1 MIVLINH
8 RGLMAKIFISYSSKD
23 RPIVNELAEDLIHL
37 FDHQV
42 WYDQELK
49 RSGGQSWWNLI
60 CEQIRQCEVFLYALS
75 PQVLKSEP
83 CKREYGYAVALGKPV
98 LPLIVTEVDY
108 RYLPI
113 ELQAAQLVDFRQRT
127 RDQQRALRLSISN
140 LPSPPPLPPDALQ
153 LAPPAPLDPVG
164 VLLDRI
170 SKLTAD
176 PNLQRDLILDI
187 EDLSDDAA
195 LANVAPEILSRLL
208 ERDDV
213 LTGRNIKRA
222 EELLAKLAA
231 DIAGRDSSPPH
242 DVPAP
247 LSMASVLATVHE
259 MLSAPPP
266 AEPAAGT
273 RKVDDYGIPM
283 VYVPAGKFLM
293 GSKPGEGDTNEQ
305 PQHEQIITAG
315 FWLDLT
321 PVTNESYAR
330 FIAGGGYRNP
340 DYWTE
345 AGWNWVQSNQKTGP
359 KDYENFTVPQQ
370 PRVGVTWY
378 EAFAYCSWRGGRL
391 PTEAEW
397 EWAARGENTRSFY
410 PWGGAWDA
418 AKLNSGYSDETHPTI
433 GTTTP
438 VGMFSPAGDAP
449 LGHGEMLGQVFEWMN
464 SAFRPYP
471 YDAHDGREDR
481 YAPEMRVRRGGS
493 WLDGKFAHRVT
504 TRYYFPQ
511 HYSDK
516 TDGFR
521 LAAGGDALP
530 LPPRPPYDLVVY
542 GRTTFCPDLL
552 HTIRWLHAWNV
563 PYRQLQLDRDE
574 EVALRLDAW
583 LGARTIPTLVVAA
596 WGDVLP
602 ITPPT
607 GVDFSHLRNT
617 DRGAM
622 LHEPDE
628 STLRAFLVRHGFL
641 T

>member
-397 EWAARGENTRSFY
+397 EWAARGPENRVY
-410 PWGGAWDA
+410 PWKGQWDA
-418 AKLNSGYSDETHPTI
+418 SRVIYSENAGGKTAIVGDGIRKAGASWVGALDMSGN
-433 GTTTP
+433 
-438 VGMFSPAGDAP
+438 VR
-449 LGHGEMLGQVFEWMN
+449 EWCSSLMQ
-464 SAFRPYP
+464 PYP
-471 YDAHDGREDR
+471 YDANDGRED
-481 YAPEMRVRRGGS
+481 MFDGTNVRVLRGGS
-493 WLDGKFAHRVT
+493 W
-504 TRYYFPQ
+504 
-511 HYSDK
+511 
-516 TDGFR
+516 
-521 LAAGGDALP
+521 
-530 LPPRPPYDLVVY
+530 
-542 GRTTFCPDLL
+542 
-552 HTIRWLHAWNV
+552 
-563 PYRQLQLDRDE
+563 
-574 EVALRLDAW
+574 
-583 LGARTIPTLVVAA
+583 
-596 WGDVLP
+596 GDVVTS
-602 ITPPT
+602 I
-607 GVDFSHLRNT
+607 
-617 DRGAM
+617 
-622 LHEPDE
+622 
-628 STLRAFLVRHGFL
+628 LRAAYRFRGNPQFEDGSWGLRFARSS
-641 T
+641 